1 MRTGNVGRGVGFV
14 PLPTMGRSGI
24 RGAHSPTTSPVVRL
38 NAVLCAAHTT
48 HGGSSVNWALRSLPS
63 MGSPRC
69 EQRLDTAYTVPWC
82 SVTRILFPPTTT
94 TIFPAFASS
103 SSFVPTF
110 VHLSNPQTRDE
121 IKRQAFENSLPPTRT
136 QSPQPSI
143 LLDERSVLA
152 SDYTVVYPNGH
163 PLILQ
168 TFPIQILFPSFLGFT
183 LLPLSP
189 YLTHEIVEILRIL
202 FHAGVD
208 SCWVV
213 PSSPRSYGR
222 HAHVQICGA
231 WTVLDGTSTIP
242 EYRVVVIKQMRCDW
256 LCSFNEGGRFAGTRS
271 VVQDDGLIPL

>member
-1 MRTGNVGRGVGFV
+1 M
-14 PLPTMGRSGI
+14 
-24 RGAHSPTTSPVVRL
+24 
-38 NAVLCAAHTT
+38 
-48 HGGSSVNWALRSLPS
+48 
-63 MGSPRC
+63 
-69 EQRLDTAYTVPWC
+69 
-82 SVTRILFPPTTT
+82 
-94 TIFPAFASS
+94 
-103 SSFVPTF
+103 
-110 VHLSNPQTRDE
+110 
-121 IKRQAFENSLPPTRT
+121 